1 VPGTHISRPTA
12 ASRRPGAGRRPGAKR
27 APEGPD
33 GSQFEAR
40 LFDADRTDRK
50 VTFDAKSV
58 ESLTDR
64 QLLWIDLPREADAG
78 AAADGLD
85 WLPFERANV
94 ERMWAAPLAPKLS
107 LHGEYFLAH
116 LLIVQADGHGDKTTA
131 LDLAVARNVVLTAH
145 DGPIAFL
152 AEINERVTVDTS
164 LGEIDSIDFAS
175 VVVDGLLTSYL
186 ELTDQILARVDE
198 LDAEALKSTGRRDL
212 LAEMVQLRHR
222 IAAIRRT
229 LAAHRSVIVG
239 MSGADFGLVTGAA
252 DAHGFGATS
261 ERFESAIG
269 AIDAAREALLGTF
282 DIHMSRTAQRTND
295 VMKTLTVVTVLL
307 LPTGA
312 IAGFMGMNEKPP
324 FSNDDPLVFW
334 AVVGLIVVVAI
345 GTLLI
350 FRARRW
356 I

>member
-1 VPGTHISRPTA
+1 MRAPAISPRSKPGP
-12 ASRRPGAGRRPGAKR
+12 ASTGAGDGGKTGALFK
-27 APEGPD
+27 
-33 GSQFEAR
+33 AR
-40 LFDADRTDRK
+40 LFDADRTDRE
-50 VTFDAKSV
+50 VTFDAQSV

-85 WLPFERANV
+85 WLPFDRASV
-94 ERMWAAPLAPKLS
+94 EGMWATPQVPKLS
-107 LHGEYFLAH
+107 LHGAYFLAH
-116 LLIVQADGHGDKTTA
+116 LLVVQGDQHREQTTA

-145 DGPIAFL
+145 DGPIKFL
-152 AEINERVTVDTS
+152 AEINERVTSDTP
-164 LGEIDSIDFAS
+164 LGEIDSIDFAT
-175 VVVDGLLTSYL
+175 VVLDALLTSYL
-186 ELTDQILARVDE
+186 ELTDEILARVDE

-212 LAEMVQLRHR
+212 LAEMVELRHR

-229 LAAHRSVIVG
+229 LASHRSVIVG

-252 DAHGFGATS
+252 EAHGFGAIS
-261 ERFESAIG
+261 DRFESAIG

-334 AVVGLIVVVAI
+334 AVVGLIVAIAI
-345 GTLLI
+345 GTLLV

>member
-1 VPGTHISRPTA
+1 VAERANGERNA
-12 ASRRPGAGRRPGAKR
+12 AFR
-27 APEGPD
+27 
-33 GSQFEAR
+33 AR
-40 LFDADRTDRK
+40 LFDADRADRE
-50 VTFDAKSV
+50 VTFDAHSV
-58 ESLTDR
+58 EELTDR
-64 QLLWIDLPREADAG
+64 QMLWIDLPREADAG

-85 WLPFERANV
+85 WLPFDRATV
-94 ERMWAAPLAPKLS
+94 ESMWAVPHVPKLS

-116 LLIVQADGHGDKTTA
+116 LLVVQAEGHREQTTA
-131 LDLAVARNVVLTAH
+131 LDLAVARNVILTAH
-145 DGPIAFL
+145 DGPIKFL
-152 AEINERVTVDTS
+152 AEINERVTSDTS
-164 LGEIDSIDFAS
+164 LGEIDSIDFAT
-175 VVVDGLLTSYL
+175 VVLDGLLTSYL
-186 ELTDQILARVDE
+186 ELTDEILARVDE

-212 LAEMVQLRHR
+212 LSEMVDLRHR

-252 DAHGFGATS
+252 EAHGFEATS

-334 AVVGLIVVVAI
+334 AVVGLILAIAVA
-345 GTLLI
+345 TLLV